1 MLEGEENMTKVKV
14 MAGACGFTSVV
25 KVEKINKMRVK
36 VEIISAC
43 QDLRALNPDMV
54 DIDCSKGVFGKM
66 CDSVIY
72 KLASQKLRDTDC
84 PVPCAII
91 KAIQVELGGA
101 IAKDITMRIQK
112 MD

>member
-1 MLEGEENMTKVKV
+1 MTKVKV

-25 KVEKINKMRVK
+25 KAEKTNKMRVK

-43 QDLRALNPDMV
+43 EYLRSMNPDMV
-54 DIDCSKGVFGKM
+54 DIDCSKGVLVQM
-66 CDSVIY
+66 CESFIY
-72 KLASQKLRDTDC
+72 KLASQKLKGTDC

-91 KAIQVELGGA
+91 KAIQVELDGA
-101 IAKDITMRIQK
+101 IARDVTIKIQK